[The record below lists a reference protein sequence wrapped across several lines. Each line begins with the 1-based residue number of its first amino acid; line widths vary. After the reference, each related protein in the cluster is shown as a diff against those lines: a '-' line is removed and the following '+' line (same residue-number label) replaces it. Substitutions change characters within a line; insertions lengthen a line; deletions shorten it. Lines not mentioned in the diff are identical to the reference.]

1 MFSFAERLILFNQY
15 EILKKL
21 DPEKANLY
29 GRHQEVVERGYEG
42 LYHELGITEA
52 TVSAAAAQEM
62 NDILGLF
69 RAIRASSVAS
79 GNATHDQDRFVNF
92 GSAQAQE
99 EFAYADFLSKILN
112 FPQEISK
119 SPDNQPEVQLEK
131 YREMLRRWDEI
142 GRKRELTADQIEHL
156 VA

>member
-21 DPEKANLY
+21 DPEKSSLY
-29 GRHQEVVERGYEG
+29 GRHQEVVERGFES
-42 LYHELGITEA
+42 LYQELGVTEA

-69 RAIRASSVAS
+69 RAIRTSSLAA
-79 GNATHDQDRFVNF
+79 GNAGQDKFVNF
-92 GSAQAQE
+92 APAQAKEQ
-99 EFAYADFLSKILN
+99 FAYADFLSKILN
-112 FPQEISK
+112 FPQEISR
-119 SPDNQPEVQLEK
+119 SSDNQPDTQLEK
-131 YREMLRRWDEI
+131 YRKMLRRWDEI
-142 GRKRELTADQIEHL
+142 GRKRELTTDQIEHL

>member
-21 DPEKANLY
+21 DPDKSSLY
-29 GRHQEVVERGYEG
+29 GRHQEVVERGFED
-42 LYHELGITEA
+42 LYQELGITEE

-69 RAIRASSVAS
+69 RAIRGSSVAA
-79 GNATHDQDRFVNF
+79 GNTNPDKSKFVGF
-92 GSAQAQE
+92 GAAQPHEQ
-99 EFAYADFLSKILN
+99 FAYADFLAKILN
-112 FPQEISK
+112 FPQEISR
-119 SPDNQPEVQLEK
+119 SADNQPEAQLDQ
-131 YREMLRRWDEI
+131 YRKMLRRWDEI

>member
-21 DPEKANLY
+21 DPEKSSLY
-29 GRHQEVVERGYEG
+29 GRHQEVVEQGFES
-42 LYHELGITEA
+42 LYQELGITEA

-62 NDILGLF
+62 NDIRGLF
-69 RAIRASSVAS
+69 RAIRASGIAAVAGS
-79 GNATHDQDRFVNF
+79 PGQGSFVNF
-92 GSAQAQE
+92 APAQAQE
-99 EFAYADFLSKILN
+99 QFAYADFLSKILN

-119 SPDNQPEVQLEK
+119 SPNVEPHDQLEK
-131 YREMLRRWDEI
+131 YRKMLKRWDEI
-142 GRKRELTADQIEHL
+142 GRKQELTSDQIEHL

>member
-21 DPEKANLY
+21 DPDKSNLY
-29 GRHQEVVERGYEG
+29 GRHQEVVERGFED
-42 LYHELGITEA
+42 LYQELGITEA

-69 RAIRASSVAS
+69 RAIRASSVKAGKTNPDTS
-79 GNATHDQDRFVNF
+79 KFVGF
-92 GSAQAQE
+92 GPTQPHEQ
-99 EFAYADFLSKILN
+99 FAYADFLTKILN
-112 FPQEISK
+112 FPQEVSR
-119 SPDNQPEVQLEK
+119 SADNQPDVQLEK
-131 YREMLRRWDEI
+131 YRKMLRRWDEI
-142 GRKRELTADQIEHL
+142 GRKRELTTDQIDHL